1 MSISK
6 KTLEHPVLTLIVFAL
21 LGTIGIFT
29 LKNVAVS
36 LMPDVDSPY
45 INVRTTYKNAGPES
59 VEKTVTKVLEGQLVS
74 LSGLKSLTSTSSEG
88 SSSISLEFNYGTD
101 LESVTNDI
109 RDKISRVTRSL
120 PDNAS
125 SPSIFKMNADSM
137 PIMRIAVRGNRSNDD
152 LKIIAED
159 QIVDLLE
166 QVDGVAEASV
176 SGGREKILRV
186 DVSQNRLSAYGLT
199 MANLS
204 AALSKQNL
212 ELGGGKISEGE
223 TDYTIRTTGEFS
235 SV

>member
-88 SSSISLEFNYGTD
+88 SSSISLGFNYGTD

-109 RDKISRVTRSL
+109 RDKISRVKRNL

-137 PIMRIAVRGNRSNDD
+137 PIMRI
-152 LKIIAED
+152 
-159 QIVDLLE
+159 
-166 QVDGVAEASV
+166 
-176 SGGREKILRV
+176 
-186 DVSQNRLSAYGLT
+186 
-199 MANLS
+199 
-204 AALSKQNL
+204 
-212 ELGGGKISEGE
+212 
-223 TDYTIRTTGEFS
+223 F
-235 SV
+235 